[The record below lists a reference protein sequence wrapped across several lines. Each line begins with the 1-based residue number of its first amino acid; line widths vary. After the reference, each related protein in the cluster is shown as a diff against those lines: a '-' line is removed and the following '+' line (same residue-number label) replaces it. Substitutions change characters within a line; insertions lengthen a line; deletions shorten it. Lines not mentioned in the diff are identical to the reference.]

1 MTLNDL
7 KSEFMNGNLSKPD
20 YIEKMHVEHKKL
32 FEYANFVRE
41 TDISKIEITDGI
53 VQMTTREHSITF
65 LVDRD
70 DARIAP
76 IEMLNFG
83 AYEKSQMDMISK
95 LVQDGQT
102 IMDVGGNIGWFSL
115 TLAKMRKN
123 LNIFSFEP
131 VPKTFDYLYRNIELN
146 HSGHIKCFNFGF
158 SNSEV
163 TTPFFYYNQGSGNAS
178 MANVSDRKDVEMLE
192 CKVTRMDDF
201 VNKRG
206 LDIDFIKC
214 DVEGA
219 ELLVFQG
226 GYETIK
232 KHKPIIFSEMLR
244 KWAAKF
250 NYHPNEII
258 SFLKELGYRCFIPD
272 NGRLREFFEMDEK
285 TVETNFFFLH
295 KEKHNNQLEKMLIS
309 STV

>member
-1 MTLNDL
+1 MSLNDL

-20 YIEKMHVEHKKL
+20 YIEKMHAEHKKL
-32 FEYANFVRE
+32 FEYADFVRE

-53 VQMTTREHSITF
+53 VQMTTREHSIIF

-76 IEMLNFG
+76 IEILNFG

-123 LNIFSFEP
+123 LNIYSFEP
-131 VPKTFDYLYRNIELN
+131 VPKTFDYLYRNVELN
-146 HSGHIKCFNFGF
+146 HSGHIKCFNLGF
-158 SNSEV
+158 SNSED
-163 TTPFFYYNQGSGNAS
+163 TIPFFYYNQGSGNAS
-178 MANVSDRKDVEMLE
+178 MVNVSDRKDVEIQE

-201 VNKRG
+201 VNIHG
-206 LDIDFIKC
+206 LDVDFIKC

-226 GYETIK
+226 AIETLK
-232 KHKPIIFSEMLR
+232 SQTPIIATEMLR
-244 KWAAKF
+244 KWAGKF
-250 NYHPNEII
+250 GYHPNQII
-258 SFLKELGYRCFIPD
+258 SFMAELDYQCFTSD
-272 NGRLREFFEMDEK
+272 GESLLAFSEMTDE
-285 TVETNFFFLH
+285 TIETNFFFLH
-295 KEKHNNQLEKMLIS
+295 QNNHKKQIKRLCVS
-309 STV
+309 